1 MFNSLIG
8 LLLISLGI
16 YLAVEKPHTNFIV
29 TQLRESAELKE
40 GRFGYEVWKDLNIY
54 FNVYLFHVTNPENV
68 MEGESPILEERGP
81 YVYDLNVQKR
91 VTQVDE
97 ELDELTFTVYRLYR
111 FNKDASAG
119 SEDDDIVILNSAYL
133 GTLNTIASKAA
144 AFLGKFGN
152 SIHNLFPGTTDMFTR
167 GKVRNL
173 LFTGM
178 PLICDKDKYKDLAM
192 ICNFLKGQKPP
203 IISNTDVPDNYLYSF
218 FSRNNDTET
227 GPFTVNR
234 GVKDKDALGNTTSY
248 KKLRVTKYWT
258 QKECNVVSGTDAITW
273 PPMTEKLPY
282 VTVYEP
288 YICRQVRPRFKE
300 EVTLNGIMGYRY
312 EMDEST
318 WDKENSECYCL
329 PNAKKVPQCLKTG
342 LMDIVKCQ
350 DVPVIFS
357 EPHFLHADPI
367 LLEYARGL
375 KPNPVEHSTYITIEP
390 LSGAPLSGAK
400 KLQLNVKVTP
410 LPGITLLSNV
420 STGYFPILWA
430 EEAKTPDITELRS
443 MINAHRLLNV
453 FKFMTWVPII
463 IGSFLIIKL
472 LWCLCAANSE
482 EKLMET
488 NHTPIQAI
496 RISPRSRP
504 IVLEPSQGFG
514 SIRPANRNR
523 RNIFAK

>member
-1 MFNSLIG
+1 MSNCRSFCRNFLSFIPG

-16 YLAVEKPHTNFIV
+16 YLAVEKPHSNLIV
-29 TQLRESAELKE
+29 SQLRESAELKE
-40 GRFGYEVWKDLNIY
+40 GKFGYDVWKDLNIY
-54 FNVYLFHVTNPENV
+54 FKVNLFHVTNPENV

-91 VTQVDE
+91 VTQFDE

-111 FNKDASAG
+111 FNKDASTG

-133 GTLNTIASKAA
+133 GTLNT
-144 AFLGKFGN
+144 
-152 SIHNLFPGTTDMFTR
+152 
-167 GKVRNL
+167 
-173 LFTGM
+173 
-178 PLICDKDKYKDLAM
+178 
-192 ICNFLKGQKPP
+192 
-203 IISNTDVPDNYLYSF
+203 
-218 FSRNNDTET
+218 NNDTET

-234 GVKDKDALGNTTSY
+234 GVIDKDALGNTTSY
-248 KKLRVTKYWT
+248 KKMRVTKYWS
-258 QKECNVVSGTDAITW
+258 QKECNVVAGTDAITW

-288 YICRQVRPRFKE
+288 NICRQVRPRFKE

-312 EMDEST
+312 EMDDST

-329 PNAKKVPQCLKTG
+329 PNAKKVPQCLETG
-342 LMDIVKCQ
+342 LMDIIKCQ

-375 KPNPVEHSTYITIEP
+375 KPNPVDHATYITIEP

-430 EEAKTPDITELRS
+430 EETKTPDIQELGS
-443 MINAHRLLNV
+443 IINAHRLLNV
-453 FKFMTWVPII
+453 FKYMTWVPII

-472 LWCLCAANSE
+472 LWCLCAADNE
-482 EKLMET
+482 DKLMET
-488 NHTPIQAI
+488 NHTPVQAI
-496 RISPRSRP
+496 RISPRSHP
-504 IVLEPSQGFG
+504 AVLQPSQGF
-514 SIRPANRNR
+514 SSVRPANRNR